1 MDSAEGRIT
10 PHYVGWRRWA
20 IHGLGLLALLLA
32 LVAFLPAWQTD
43 LWFIRIF
50 DYPRM
55 QLGFAG
61 LAVAFLYAIL
71 VPDVRR
77 GRSLFIVSVLLV
89 ATAWQFLHA
98 SRFLFFYPNEV
109 AGVEKCAPEKQLS
122 MLGAN
127 VLIENEDYAAMLR
140 VAEAEQADIILLTE
154 SDAAWQEAMRPLHE
168 AYPYRIAVPL
178 ENSYGMH
185 LYSRLPMTG
194 EVKYRVQDDIPSI
207 DARVTM
213 RDGSE
218 VLVYAIHPEPP
229 RPGDDTGERDAELVL
244 VGREARDE
252 GGASIILGDLNDVAW
267 SKTTKLFLE
276 VSGTRDPRV
285 GRRLMPTFNA
295 NWPMMRWPLDHLF
308 LSPHWG
314 FVEMDRLDHIG
325 SDHFPVKFT
334 VCLTHDAEKRLVARD
349 ADRDAEA
356 EASEQLQEGR
366 EEEATEVDG
375 KKY

>member
-1 MDSAEGRIT
+1 MSETIV
-10 PHYVGWRRWA
+10 PHYIGWRRWLV
-20 IHGLGLLALLLA
+20 HGLGVVALLLA
-32 LVAFLPAWQTD
+32 LAAFLPAWQTD
-43 LWFIRIF
+43 LWFIRVL

-55 QLGFAG
+55 QLAFAG
-61 LAVAFLYAIL
+61 LFIALLYAIL
-71 VPDVRR
+71 VPDPRR
-77 GRSLFIVSVLLV
+77 GGSLFVISVLLV

-98 SRFLFFYPNEV
+98 ARFLWFYPDEV
-109 AGVEKCAPEKQLS
+109 ASEESCPADKRLS

-127 VLIENEDYAAMLR
+127 VLIENEDYGKVLALAK
-140 VAEAEQADIILLTE
+140 EQQADLILLTE
-154 SDAAWQEAMRPLHE
+154 SDRAWQEAMAPLHA
-168 AYPYRIAVPL
+168 AYPYRVAVPL

-194 EVKYRVQDDIPSI
+194 EVKYRVQDNIPSI

-218 VLVYAIHPEPP
+218 VIVYAIHPEPP

-252 GGASIILGDLNDVAW
+252 GGASIIIGDLNDVAW
-267 SKTTKLFLE
+267 SQTTKLFLE
-276 VSGTRDPRV
+276 VSGTKDPRV

-308 LSPHWG
+308 LTPHWG
-314 FVEMDRLDHIG
+314 LVDMERLNHVG
-325 SDHFPVKFT
+325 SDHFPVRFT
-334 VCLTHDAEKRLVARD
+334 ACLTRDPDERLVARE
-349 ADRDAEA
+349 ADGEAEA

>member
-1 MDSAEGRIT
+1 MPLNPPKR
-10 PHYVGWRRWA
+10 PHYSGWRRWLVHA
-20 IHGLGLLALLLA
+20 LGLLAILLTIA
-32 LVAFLPAWQTD
+32 AFLPAWQTD
-43 LWFIRIF
+43 YWFIRVL

-61 LAVAFLYAIL
+61 LFVAILYAIL
-71 VPDVRR
+71 TPHTRR
-77 GRSLFIVSVLLV
+77 GRSLFVISTLLV
-89 ATAWQFLHA
+89 ATAWQFVHA
-98 SRFLFFYPNEV
+98 ARFLFFYPAEV
-109 AGVEKCAPEKQLS
+109 ASAKDCTPDQRLS

-127 VLIENEDYAAMLR
+127 VLIENQDYEAMLR
-140 VAEAEQADIILLTE
+140 TAREADADIILLTE
-154 SDAAWQEAMRPLHE
+154 SDQAWEDAMQPLH
-168 AYPYRIAVPL
+168 ADYPYRVAVSL

-207 DARVTM
+207 DARVTL

-218 VLVYAIHPEPP
+218 IILYAIHPEPP

-267 SKTTKLFLE
+267 SETTKLFVE

-295 NWPMMRWPLDHLF
+295 KWPAMRWPLDHLF
-308 LSPHWG
+308 LTPHWG
-314 FVEMDRLDHIG
+314 LVDMERLDKMG
-325 SDHFPVKFT
+325 SDHFPVRFT
-334 VCLTHDAEKRLVARD
+334 ACLIEDADKRLVAPA
-349 ADRDAEA
+349 ADGETEA
-356 EASEQLQEGR
+356 KASEQLQEGR